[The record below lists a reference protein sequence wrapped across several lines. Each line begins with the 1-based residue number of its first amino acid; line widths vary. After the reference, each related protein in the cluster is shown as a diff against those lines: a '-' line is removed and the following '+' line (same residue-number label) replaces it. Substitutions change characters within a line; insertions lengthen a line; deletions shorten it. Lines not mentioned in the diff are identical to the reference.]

1 MWVQGHA
8 LVEAALRL
16 VPGPAYLA
24 RIVVHPRQHPTEL
37 SYVNGFFYG
46 LGFGMLMVLVP
57 LYVIDLGFDLAAL
70 GLVVSSAGVFL
81 VLLRLVGGAVSDRF
95 GERVVLGFSFVALVV
110 CALIFVVS
118 STLLPLILGQLING
132 ASRSVYWS
140 AGQSYT
146 SRSAEGHAGLTMG
159 RLLGAESAGTILGS
173 VLAGSLAQLAGFD
186 VAFMAAA
193 AANGA
198 GIVATAAMPSLPRIG
213 QVRSIRSTLAPA
225 GRMIAQR
232 SLRLGHFTALMAAA
246 YAALLGSLYLA
257 FFKEAG
263 FGDATV
269 GLLRSVGGIGV
280 VVVAFP
286 FGAILARLGARR
298 VAVAGFAI
306 TGAATALT
314 ALAGSSL
321 IAALLLVAVGGM
333 AFGGIRA
340 LYPAI
345 AAANSPERARAQ
357 AFAVVGLFWAVGML
371 AVPYLFGLLGG
382 GIGIR
387 GAMYVFGAIGIG
399 AAVATPVV
407 AGLWRQRAEDE
418 GLEVGAPGPASL
430 PDSPPD

>member
-1 MWVQGHA
+1 
-8 LVEAALRL
+8 
-16 VPGPAYLA
+16 
-24 RIVVHPRQHPTEL
+24 
-37 SYVNGFFYG
+37 
-46 LGFGMLMVLVP
+46 
-57 LYVIDLGFDLAAL
+57 
-70 GLVVSSAGVFL
+70 
-81 VLLRLVGGAVSDRF
+81 
-95 GERVVLGFSFVALVV
+95 
-110 CALIFVVS
+110 
-118 STLLPLILGQLING
+118 
-132 ASRSVYWS
+132 
-140 AGQSYT
+140 
-146 SRSAEGHAGLTMG
+146 
-159 RLLGAESAGTILGS
+159 
-173 VLAGSLAQLAGFD
+173 
-186 VAFMAAA
+186 
-193 AANGA
+193 
-198 GIVATAAMPSLPRIG
+198 
-213 QVRSIRSTLAPA
+213 
-225 GRMIAQR
+225 
-232 SLRLGHFTALMAAA
+232 MAAA

-321 IAALLLVAVGGM
+321 VAALLLVAVGGM

-345 AAANSPERARAQ
+345 AAANSPERERAQ

-407 AGLWRQRAEDE
+407 AGPWRQRAEDE

>member
-1 MWVQGHA
+1 MWVKGCA

-16 VPGPAYLA
+16 VPDPARLA
-24 RIVVHPRQHPTEL
+24 RIAVHPRQHPTEL

-57 LYVIDLGFDLAAL
+57 LYVIDLGFDLAGL

-81 VLLRLVGGAVSDRF
+81 VLLRLAGGAVSDRF

-118 STLLPLILGQLING
+118 STLLPLIIGQLING

-159 RLLGAESAGTILGS
+159 RLLSAESGGTILGS

-198 GIVATAAMPSLPRIG
+198 GIVATAAMPPLPRVG

-225 GRMIAQR
+225 GRMMVQR

-263 FGDATV
+263 YGDAVV

-280 VVVAFP
+280 VVVAYP
-286 FGAILARLGARR
+286 FGAILARLGAQR

-306 TGAATALT
+306 TGAVTALT
-314 ALAGSSL
+314 ALVGSSP
-321 IAALLLVAVGGM
+321 AAAVLLVAVGGM
-333 AFGGIRA
+333 AFGGMRA

-345 AAANSPERARAQ
+345 AAANSAERERALSL
-357 AFAVVGLFWAVGML
+357 AVVGLYWAVGML
-371 AVPYLFGLLGG
+371 VVPYVFGLLGD
-382 GIGIR
+382 GIGIQ
-387 GAMYVFGAIGIG
+387 GAMYAFGAIGIG

-407 AGLWRQRAEDE
+407 AYLWRPQA
-418 GLEVGAPGPASL
+418 G
-430 PDSPPD
+430 

>member
-1 MWVQGHA
+1 M
-8 LVEAALRL
+8 RL
-16 VPGPAYLA
+16 VPGPARLA
-24 RIVVHPRQHPTEL
+24 RIAVHPRQHPTEL

-46 LGFGMLMVLVP
+46 LGVGMLMVLIP

-81 VLLRLVGGAVSDRF
+81 VLLRLAGGAVSDRF

-118 STLLPLILGQLING
+118 STLLPLILAQLING

-159 RLLGAESAGTILGS
+159 RLLSAESGGTILGS

-198 GIVATAAMPSLPRIG
+198 GIVATVAMPPLPRVG

-225 GRMIAQR
+225 GRMMVQR

-263 FGDATV
+263 YGDATV

-280 VVVAFP
+280 VVVAYP
-286 FGAILARLGARR
+286 FGAILARLGAQR

-306 TGAATALT
+306 TGAVTALT
-314 ALAGSSL
+314 ALVGSSP
-321 IAALLLVAVGGM
+321 AAAVLLVAVGGM
-333 AFGGIRA
+333 AFGGMRA

-345 AAANSPERARAQ
+345 AAANSPERERALSL
-357 AFAVVGLFWAVGML
+357 AVVGLYWAAGML
-371 AVPYLFGLLGG
+371 VVPYVFGLLGD
-382 GIGIR
+382 GIGIE
-387 GAMYVFGAIGIG
+387 GAMYAFGAVSIG

-407 AGLWRQRAEDE
+407 AYLWRTRAEDE
-418 GLEVGAPGPASL
+418 ALDVGTPGPASL
-430 PDSPPD
+430 PNSPPD

>member
-1 MWVQGHA
+1 MWVKGCA

-16 VPGPAYLA
+16 VPDPARLA
-24 RIVVHPRQHPTEL
+24 RIAVHPRQHPTEL

-57 LYVIDLGFDLAAL
+57 LYVIDLGFDLAGL

-81 VLLRLVGGAVSDRF
+81 LLLRLVGGAVSDRF

-110 CALIFVVS
+110 CAAIFVVS
-118 STLLPLILGQLING
+118 STLLPLIIGQLING

-159 RLLGAESAGTILGS
+159 RLLSAESGGTILGS

-198 GIVATAAMPSLPRIG
+198 GIVATAAMPPLPRVG

-225 GRMIAQR
+225 GRMMVQR

-263 FGDATV
+263 YGDAVV

-280 VVVAFP
+280 VVVAYP
-286 FGAILARLGARR
+286 FGAIVARLGAQR

-306 TGAATALT
+306 TGAVTALT
-314 ALAGSSL
+314 ALVGSSP
-321 IAALLLVAVGGM
+321 AAAVLLVAVGGM
-333 AFGGIRA
+333 AFGGMRA

-345 AAANSPERARAQ
+345 AAANSAERERALSL
-357 AFAVVGLFWAVGML
+357 AVVGLYWAVGML
-371 AVPYLFGLLGG
+371 VVPYVFGLLGD
-382 GIGIR
+382 GIGIQ
-387 GAMYVFGAIGIG
+387 GAMYAFGAIGIG

-407 AGLWRQRAEDE
+407 AYLWRPQA
-418 GLEVGAPGPASL
+418 G
-430 PDSPPD
+430 

>member
-1 MWVQGHA
+1 M
-8 LVEAALRL
+8 RL
-16 VPGPAYLA
+16 VPRPAQLA
-24 RIVVHPRQHPTEL
+24 HIVVHPRQHPTEL

-46 LGFGMLMVLVP
+46 LGVGMLMVLVP
-57 LYVIDLGFDLAAL
+57 LYVINLGFELAAL

-81 VLLRLVGGAVSDRF
+81 VLLRLAGGAVSDRF

-110 CALIFVVS
+110 SAAIFVVS
-118 STLLPLILGQLING
+118 STLLPLIIGQLING

-159 RLLGAESAGTILGS
+159 RLLSAESGGTILGS

-198 GIVATAAMPSLPRIG
+198 GIVATVAMPPLPRVG

-225 GRMIAQR
+225 GRMMVQR

-263 FGDATV
+263 YGDAVV

-280 VVVAFP
+280 VVVAYP
-286 FGAILARLGARR
+286 FGAIVARLGAQR

-306 TGAATALT
+306 TGAVTALT
-314 ALAGSSL
+314 ALVGSSP
-321 IAALLLVAVGGM
+321 AAAVLLVAVGGM

-345 AAANSPERARAQ
+345 AVANSPERERALSL
-357 AFAVVGLFWAVGML
+357 AVVGLYWAAGML
-371 AVPYLFGLLGG
+371 VVPYLFGLLGD
-382 GIGIR
+382 GIGIQ
-387 GAMYVFGAIGIG
+387 GAMYAFGAIGIV

-407 AGLWRQRAEDE
+407 AGLWRQRAET
-418 GLEVGAPGPASL
+418 APRPG
-430 PDSPPD
+430 SPPG

>member
-1 MWVQGHA
+1 M
-8 LVEAALRL
+8 RL
-16 VPGPAYLA
+16 VPRPAQLA
-24 RIVVHPRQHPTEL
+24 HIVVHPRQHPTEL

-46 LGFGMLMVLVP
+46 LGVGMLMVLVP
-57 LYVIDLGFDLAAL
+57 LYVIDLGFELAAL

-81 VLLRLVGGAVSDRF
+81 VLLRLAGGAVSDRF

-110 CALIFVVS
+110 CAAIFVVS
-118 STLLPLILGQLING
+118 STLLPLIIGQLING

-159 RLLGAESAGTILGS
+159 RLLSAESGGTILGS

-198 GIVATAAMPSLPRIG
+198 GIVATVAMPPLPRVG

-225 GRMIAQR
+225 GRMMVQR

-263 FGDATV
+263 YGDAVV

-280 VVVAFP
+280 VVVAYP
-286 FGAILARLGARR
+286 FGAILARLGAQR

-306 TGAATALT
+306 TGAVTALT
-314 ALAGSSL
+314 ALVGSSP
-321 IAALLLVAVGGM
+321 AAAVLLVAVGGM

-345 AAANSPERARAQ
+345 AVANSPERERALSL
-357 AFAVVGLFWAVGML
+357 AVVGLYWAAGML
-371 AVPYLFGLLGG
+371 VVPYVFGLLGD
-382 GIGIR
+382 GIGIQ
-387 GAMYVFGAIGIG
+387 GAMYAFGAIGIV

-407 AGLWRQRAEDE
+407 SSVWRTRPET
-418 GLEVGAPGPASL
+418 APRPG
-430 PDSPPD
+430 SPPG

>member
-1 MWVQGHA
+1 MY
-8 LVEAALRL
+8 L
-16 VPGPAYLA
+16 VPQLA
-24 RIVVHPRQHPTEL
+24 HIVVHPRQHPTEL

-46 LGFGMLMVLVP
+46 LGLGMLMVLVP
-57 LYVIDLGFDLAAL
+57 LYVIDLGFELAAL

-81 VLLRLVGGAVSDRF
+81 VLLRLAGGAVSDRF

-110 CALIFVVS
+110 CAAIFIVS
-118 STLLPLILGQLING
+118 STLLPLIIGQLING

-159 RLLGAESAGTILGS
+159 RLLSAESGGTILGS

-193 AANGA
+193 AANVA
-198 GIVATAAMPSLPRIG
+198 GIVATVAMPPLPRAG

-225 GRMIAQR
+225 GRMMVQR

-263 FGDATV
+263 YGDAVV

-280 VVVAFP
+280 VVVAYP
-286 FGAILARLGARR
+286 FGAIVARLGAQR

-306 TGAATALT
+306 TGAVTALT
-314 ALAGSSL
+314 ALVGSSP
-321 IAALLLVAVGGM
+321 AAAVLLVAVGGM

-345 AAANSPERARAQ
+345 AVANSPERERALSL
-357 AFAVVGLFWAVGML
+357 AVVGLFWAAGML
-371 AVPYLFGLLGG
+371 AVPYLFGLLGD
-382 GIGIR
+382 GIGIQ
-387 GAMYVFGAIGIG
+387 GAMYAFGAIGIV

-407 AGLWRQRAEDE
+407 SSVWRTRPETAPR
-418 GLEVGAPGPASL
+418 PGP
-430 PDSPPD
+430 PPG

>member
-1 MWVQGHA
+1 MWVKGCA
-8 LVEAALRL
+8 LVEDALRL
-16 VPGPAYLA
+16 VPGPAQLA

-37 SYVNGFFYG
+37 SYVNGFSYG
-46 LGFGMLMVLVP
+46 LGLGMLMVLIP

-70 GLVVSSAGVFL
+70 GLVVSAAGVFL
-81 VLLRLVGGAVSDRF
+81 VLLRLAGGAVSDRF

-110 CALIFVVS
+110 CAGIFVVA
-118 STLLPLILGQLING
+118 STLLPLIIGQLING

-159 RLLGAESAGTILGS
+159 RLLSAESGGTILGS

-193 AANGA
+193 AANGV
-198 GIVATAAMPSLPRIG
+198 GIVATVAMPPLPRVG

-225 GRMIAQR
+225 RRMILQR

-263 FGDATV
+263 YGDAMV
-269 GLLRSVGGIGV
+269 GVLRSVGGIGV
-280 VVVAFP
+280 VVVAYP
-286 FGAILARLGARR
+286 FGVILARLGTQR

-306 TGAATALT
+306 TGAVTALT
-314 ALAGSSL
+314 ALVGSSP
-321 IAALLLVAVGGM
+321 AAAVLLVAVGGM

-345 AAANSPERARAQ
+345 AAANSAEHERALSL
-357 AFAVVGLFWAVGML
+357 AVVGLFWAGGML
-371 AVPYLFGLLGG
+371 VVPYVFGLLGG
-382 GIGIR
+382 GIGIG
-387 GAMYVFGAIGIG
+387 GAMYAFGAIGIG

-407 AGLWRQRAEDE
+407 SSLWRTR
-418 GLEVGAPGPASL
+418 PG
-430 PDSPPD
+430 